1 LETSWLINFPIKKT
15 NIIQMNLTLKG
26 YNKMDQ
32 ITEDAVQRIVEAL
45 VEDRAMFSL
54 HDVTTLCRADNL
66 VVRHYGRSGVR
77 EFVNALLANPMFA
90 DYIATSNGEFNIL
103 HHYEDDVN
111 DYDRDEHRSASPAA
125 TPNSTGTVSL
135 SPTAPAFV
143 APVDDGK
150 VATDQRGRL
159 CVRAALLRKLGVSV
173 GDKVS
178 VDFDIAG
185 ILPAD
190 GTACFFLI
198 VDKDNCLRL
207 SGSVLYKMFGANMPT
222 NARYRIDFHDDV
234 DSPWI
239 EIG

>member
-1 LETSWLINFPIKKT
+1 
-15 NIIQMNLTLKG
+15 MNLTLKG

-103 HHYEDDVN
+103 HHYEDDVSE
-111 DYDRDEHRSASPAA
+111 YDKNEHRSATPTA
-125 TPNSTGTVSL
+125 TPNSTGTVSF
-135 SPTAPAFV
+135 SPPTPAFV

-159 CVRAALLRKLGVSV
+159 CVRAALLKKLGVKAGDEVFIDIEPSDEERAIITTDGAPQSV
-173 GDKVS
+173 STV
-178 VDFDIAG
+178 
-185 ILPAD
+185 
-190 GTACFFLI
+190 LI
-198 VDKDNCLRL
+198 VDKDNCVRVSNRTLCDIFETL
-207 SGSVLYKMFGANMPT
+207 PAKFKLEFVTDSGGSS
-222 NARYRIDFHDDV
+222 IC
-234 DSPWI
+234 I
-239 EIG
+239 E